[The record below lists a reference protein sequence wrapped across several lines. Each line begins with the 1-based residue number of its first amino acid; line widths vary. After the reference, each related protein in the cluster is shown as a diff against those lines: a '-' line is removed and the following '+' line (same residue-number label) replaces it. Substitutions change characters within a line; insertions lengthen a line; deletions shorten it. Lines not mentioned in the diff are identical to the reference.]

1 MTKRKRTRTD
11 SDLQNTTQ
19 KTKARAT
26 RTTIKTGDE
35 LISHFKT
42 ILQPIK
48 PAKKKEFLAKCIDK
62 RRETSGSHPW
72 IISDECYIDYRYVIA
87 FIIVL
92 ILANGPKM

>member
-48 PAKKKEFLAKCIDK
+48 PVQKKSSLQNALIRGAKPVAVTRGLSPMNAISTIV
-62 RRETSGSHPW
+62 TS
-72 IISDECYIDYRYVIA
+72 
-87 FIIVL
+87 
-92 ILANGPKM
+92 

>member
-19 KTKARAT
+19 KTKTRAT

-48 PAKKKEFLAKCIDK
+48 PVQKKSSLQNALIRGEKPVAVTRGLSPMNAISTIV
-62 RRETSGSHPW
+62 TS
-72 IISDECYIDYRYVIA
+72 
-87 FIIVL
+87 
-92 ILANGPKM
+92 